1 MCFKTS
7 KDRRKLSLAI
17 ARAKEALSA
26 SCRVA
31 LPVLPGQLR
40 VQALSAWTPNMG
52 GKRGRWQCL
61 FLQVLVFG
69 KSSVNLYS
77 VVSRTTDETPWPRL
91 EPFSTGFSR
100 RSHWAPHLDLLLG
113 VT

>member
-40 VQALSAWTPNMG
+40 VQALSAWTSNVG
-52 GKRGRWQCL
+52 ASKGDG
-61 FLQVLVFG
+61 
-69 KSSVNLYS
+69 SV
-77 VVSRTTDETPWPRL
+77 
-91 EPFSTGFSR
+91 FSTGFSFR
-100 RSHWAPHLDLLLG
+100 KIFREPLLSG
-113 VT
+113 ITDY

>member
-1 MCFKTS
+1 MKYTIYFKTS
-7 KDRRKLSLAI
+7 KERRKLSLAI

-40 VQALSAWTPNMG
+40 VQALSAWTVTRSSVVCLDSKYG

-61 FLQVLVFG
+61 FYRF
-69 KSSVNLYS
+69 
-77 VVSRTTDETPWPRL
+77 
-91 EPFSTGFSR
+91 
-100 RSHWAPHLDLLLG
+100 
-113 VT
+113 